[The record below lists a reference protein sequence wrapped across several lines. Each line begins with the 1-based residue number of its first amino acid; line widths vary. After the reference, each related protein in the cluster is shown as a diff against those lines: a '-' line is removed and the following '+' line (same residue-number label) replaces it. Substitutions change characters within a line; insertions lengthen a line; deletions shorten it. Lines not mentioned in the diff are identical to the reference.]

1 MGKGQGTHGMTSL
14 GSRSQWL
21 IGIGLLL
28 GLVVAALLV
37 SSLVSPVPGLAAPG
51 TGQLPNSTG
60 ASAIGFT
67 EELSHS
73 IYFPFVSKPI
83 VPNIWQA
90 EYYANPNLGGEA
102 LYTSQAVRVDHDWGE
117 GAPSGLPSNS
127 FSIRWTG
134 YWHFEVGV
142 YTFFAF
148 ADDGVRLW
156 LDDQRLINAWTPGR
170 GTHQATITV
179 GTAGLHHLKLEYFE
193 NIGDA
198 AIRLHWRRTDLYP
211 QWHGDYYNQPWVE
224 SGKLY
229 SQVDSVI
236 QFDWGE
242 GAPLGLPTDGFSVA
256 WKASRV
262 FEPGT
267 HRIFLYADD
276 GYQLF
281 VDGNKVGEG
290 GWYDGQGGGAEDA
303 VYSLEASATEYHNI
317 TYNFHDRGS
326 VAEARLWIEYME
338 RPRWTV
344 EYYNNM
350 YLVNPPIIVDDAD
363 WIFSDWKLSRP
374 RKGMPSDRFSIRWS
388 GQRYFHAGCYRFAL
402 YADDGVRL
410 WVDGELL
417 VNEWHAGIGEYH
429 SPVTYLDTGYHTVVV
444 EYFEDTGGAEIRFW
458 WE

>member
-1 MGKGQGTHGMTSL
+1 MGKEEEPHRVDKL
-14 GSRSQWL
+14 GLRSQWL
-21 IGIGLLL
+21 TSTGVLL
-28 GLVVAALLV
+28 GLVAAALWA
-37 SSLVSPVPGLAAPG
+37 SSLVSPGLRSQASGARAAG
-51 TGQLPNSTG
+51 L
-60 ASAIGFT
+60 T
-67 EELSHS
+67 EDSSHF
-73 IYFPFVSKPI
+73 IYLPFVSKTEI
-83 VPNIWQA
+83 APNIWLA

-102 LYTSQAVRVDHDWGE
+102 EYTREATRVDHDWGT
-117 GAPSGLPSNS
+117 GAPTGLPANS

-134 YWHFEVGV
+134 QWDFEAGV

-148 ADDGVRLW
+148 ADDGVQLW
-156 LDDQRLINAWTPGR
+156 LDDQRLINAWTPGK
-170 GTHQATITV
+170 GLHQATVTV
-179 GTAGLHHLKLEYFE
+179 GTAGLHRLKLEYFE

-229 SQVDSVI
+229 SQVDSAI

-242 GAPLGLPTDGFSVA
+242 GAPHDLPVDGFSVGWQA
-256 WKASRV
+256 NRV

-281 VDGNKVGEG
+281 VDGNKKGEG
-290 GWYDGQGGGAEDA
+290 GWYDGQGGGVEDA
-303 VYSLEASATEYHNI
+303 VYSLEAATTEYHNI
-317 TYNFHDRGS
+317 TYNFHDRGF

-350 YLVNPPIIVDDAD
+350 YLGNPPAIVDDAE
-363 WIFSDWKLSRP
+363 WIFSDWKLGRP
-374 RKGMPSDRFSIRWS
+374 RKGIPSDHFSIRWS
-388 GQRYFHAGCYRFAL
+388 GQRYFHAGCYRFGL

-410 WVDGELL
+410 WVDGERL
-417 VNEWHAGIGEYH
+417 VNEWHDGIGEYH
-429 SPVTYLDTGYHTVVV
+429 SPVTYLTTGYHNVVI
-444 EYFEDTGGAEIRFW
+444 EYYENTGGAEIRFW